1 MLQSF
6 KPSARASDGP
16 PRLAALRKALTEAGL
31 DGYLVPRADVHQGE
45 WVAARD
51 ERLAWLTGFTGSA
64 GFCALT
70 QQAAGVFIDGRYRV
84 QVKSQIDLAHFTA
97 VPWPEVKLAEW
108 LKTAL
113 PEGGEVGFDPWLHG
127 KDQIDELRMAVAP
140 FGITLRECKNL
151 VDRIWPEQPD
161 PPVGMI
167 VPHGLEFAG
176 ETSQSKRQRIGEILK
191 AEGQNSVVLTLPDS
205 IAWLL
210 NIRGED
216 IRRTPVVLAFAV
228 LWADG
233 HAVLFTDPHKA
244 DAAVLA
250 HLGADVTLVPWQ
262 EFGEVLGQLAG
273 PVRVD
278 RATAPLWI
286 SNHLAQAGIAIA
298 YAPDPCA
305 LPKACKNSTEI
316 EGARA
321 AHLRDAVAMAEML
334 AWLAAQGA
342 APDLSEIDV
351 VSKLEALRSASN
363 LLVDISFETICGT
376 GPNGA
381 INHYRV
387 TEDSNRQIRT
397 GDLLLVDSGGQ
408 YRDGTTDITR
418 TIAIGPVTLEQ
429 RQCFTRVLKGMI
441 AISLARWPKGLA
453 GRDLDPLARFHLWQA
468 GQDFDH
474 GTGHGVG
481 SFLGVHEGPQ
491 RLSRISH
498 VPFEAGMILS
508 NEPGYYREG
517 AFGIRIENLVVVQP
531 AKRLD
536 GQDDRMMLEFETLS
550 FTPIDRNL
558 IEPDMLTTAER
569 NWLNAYHKATLD
581 KIAPNCATATQDWMK
596 RACAPL

>member
-6 KPSARASDGP
+6 KASTQPSEGP
-16 PRLAALRKALTEAGL
+16 PRLATLRAEMTTAGL
-31 DGYLVPRADVHQGE
+31 DGFLVPRADVHQGE
-45 WVAARD
+45 WVPARD

-64 GFCALT
+64 GFCAVT
-70 QQAAGVFIDGRYRV
+70 QQSAGVFIDGRYRV
-84 QVKSQIDLAHFTA
+84 QVKSQIAMEHFTP
-97 VPWPEVKLAEW
+97 VPWPEVKLADW
-108 LKTAL
+108 LKTAI
-113 PEGGEVGFDPWLHG
+113 PTGGVVGFDAWLHG
-127 KDQIDELRMAVAP
+127 KDQIDELRTALAP
-140 FGITLRECKNL
+140 AGITLQECDNM
-151 VDRIWPEQPD
+151 VDRIWADQPAA
-161 PPVGMI
+161 PVGLI
-167 VPHGLEFAG
+167 RPHGLEFSG
-176 ETSQSKRQRIGEILK
+176 ETSGDKRKRIGDILK
-191 AEGQNSVVLTLPDS
+191 AEDQSSVVLTLPDS
-205 IAWLL
+205 IAWLF

-216 IRRTPVVLAFAV
+216 LDRTPVVLAFAV

-233 HAVLFTDPHKA
+233 HAEVFTDPKKA
-244 DAAVLA
+244 DDAALT
-250 HLGADVTLVPWQ
+250 HLGADISLAPW
-262 EFGEVLGQLAG
+262 EAFGDALDRMIG
-273 PVRVD
+273 PVRLD
-278 RATAPLWI
+278 KSTAPLWVT
-286 SNHLAQAGIAIA
+286 NRLNKAGIGIA
-298 YAPDPCA
+298 YAPDPCI
-305 LPKACKNSTEI
+305 LPKACKNATEI
-316 EGARA
+316 EGARS
-321 AHLRDAVAMAEML
+321 AHLRDGIAMAELL
-334 AWLAAQGA
+334 AWLDAQGA
-342 APDLSEIDV
+342 TPDLSEIDV
-351 VSKLEALRSASN
+351 VTKLEALRSASN

-387 TEDSNRQIRT
+387 TEDSNRQIQP

-418 TIAIGPVTLEQ
+418 TIAIGEATLEQ

-441 AISLARWPKGLA
+441 AISLARWPEGLA
-453 GRDLDPLARFHLWQA
+453 GRDLDPLARFALWQA

-536 GQDDRMMLEFETLS
+536 GQDDRTMLEFETLS

-558 IEPDMLTTAER
+558 IETDMLTPTER
-569 NWLNAYHKATLD
+569 GWLNAYHQATLA
-581 KIAPNCATATQDWMK
+581 KIGLNCSTATHAWMK